1 MPDTLPLAILG
12 GTFDPPHVGH
22 LVLAEC
28 ARVQFGASKVLFIP
42 AGEPWRKTGRPV
54 TPAADRLAMTS
65 LAVADNSHFFVDD
78 REILRSGPT
87 YTVDTL
93 ESLRD
98 EGYDSLILILGT
110 DAVADMSTWKQPERI
125 RQLATI
131 VVARKGE
138 ATVEAGMRVVDMP
151 NIGISS
157 TEIRA
162 RVAAG
167 KPIRYLVPSDVE
179 AYIYEHGLYQR
190 RSAASS
196 RRRPGGL
203 RI

>member
-1 MPDTLPLAILG
+1 MPDTLPLALLG
-12 GTFDPPHVGH
+12 GTFDPPHIGH

-28 ARVQFGASKVLFIP
+28 ARLQFGAEKVLFLP
-42 AGEPWRKTGRPV
+42 AGDPWRKAGRPV

-65 LAVADNSHFFVDD
+65 RAVASNSHFFVDD
-78 REILRSGPT
+78 REMRRAGPT

-98 EGYDSLILILGT
+98 EGYDNLILILGS
-110 DAVADMSTWKQPERI
+110 DAVADMPTWKQPERI

-138 ATVEAGMRVVDMP
+138 ATVEAGMLVVDMP
-151 NIGISS
+151 QIGISS
-157 TEIRA
+157 TDIRA

-167 KPIRYLVPSDVE
+167 KTIRYLVLAPVG

-190 RSAASS
+190 KSPVAS
-196 RRRPGGL
+196 RRPGGL